1 MLMGKEN
8 EYCGN
13 GYVTE
18 SDLQIQWNPDQNSIL
33 HVNMKNNDKIP
44 KYKWPWVVKAILST
58 ASNPEGITRPLAS
71 GSTSE
76 SS

>member
-44 KYKWPWVVKAILST
+44 EYKRPWVVKVQQAILKVS
-58 ASNPEGITRPLAS
+58 RPLAS
-71 GSTSE
+71 GSTLG